1 MGRGKKY
8 KVSLRDRVAYA
19 ICMFSIERIA
29 SKHYNNYLSVLYRL
43 GDEALRK
50 ELDLM
55 DEED

>member
-1 MGRGKKY
+1 MAKEKKY

-19 ICMFSIERIA
+19 ICMFSIENIA
-29 SKHYNNYLSVLYRL
+29 SQQYANYVTVLYQL

-55 DEED
+55 DEEG